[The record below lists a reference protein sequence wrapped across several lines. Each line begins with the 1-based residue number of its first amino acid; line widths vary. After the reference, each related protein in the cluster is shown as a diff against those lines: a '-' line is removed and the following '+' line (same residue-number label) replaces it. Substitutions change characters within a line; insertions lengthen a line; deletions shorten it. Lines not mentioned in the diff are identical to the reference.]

1 MVVHRNTID
10 DSTVRGTRLRRSIER
25 SIRGTTA
32 STTATIPAS
41 TFSSKVFGSISFDE
55 HLVFRAVT
63 GSKVVSFEATVP
75 ADDLSGGRG

>member
-25 SIRGTTA
+25 SIRGATT
-32 STTATIPAS
+32 STAATTPAS
-41 TFSSKVFGSISFDE
+41 TFISKMFGTISFDE
-55 HLVFRAVT
+55 HLIFRAVT
-63 GSKVVSFEATVP
+63 GSKAVSFEATVP